1 MSPHDADGD
10 RRHPAISSFA
20 RGMRLG
26 LPIFL
31 GYLPVGAAFGV
42 VAAAAGT
49 GVAAAVACSA
59 LVLAGAGQFIGLQL
73 LKGGAGLATAIIAT
87 TVVNLRYV
95 LFSATM
101 SPYLRETPWYRQA
114 FLAFSLTDETFAINI
129 TDSREGLSDDWSK
142 AGVGFVSWVGW
153 TAGTALGA
161 TATALIGD
169 PSKWGVDFA
178 LPAMF
183 TALLVAQLTEKK
195 YVVVAGVAAATALA
209 LSAVLPGEWPVIA
222 GAMAAATA
230 GAVMSR

>member
-1 MSPHDADGD
+1 MSSEVTGGD
-10 RRHPAISSFA
+10 RRHPALASFA

-49 GVAAAVACSA
+49 GVAAAVSCSA

-73 LKGGAGLATAIIAT
+73 LKGGAGLTTAIIAT

-101 SPYLRETPWYRQA
+101 SPYLHETPWYRQV
-114 FLAFSLTDETFAINI
+114 FLASTLTDETFAINI
-129 TDSREGLSDDWSK
+129 TDSREGSSDDWSK
-142 AGVGFVSWVGW
+142 LGVGFVSWVGW

-161 TATALIGD
+161 AATAMIGD
-169 PSKWGVDFA
+169 PSRWGVDFA

-183 TALLVAQLTEKK
+183 TALLVAQVTERK
-195 YVVVAGVAAATALA
+195 YLVVAAVAAATALA

-222 GAMAAATA
+222 GAIGAATA
-230 GAVMSR
+230 GAVIYR